1 MLEKKKHSRKK
12 CTKNELEVSKRGDT
26 CSNVMWDQFN
36 KEHDKIIEQLK
47 NDNKNLLQQLIK
59 LQTASNVEKFQAVQI
74 EIMPESTMAYD
85 HIYFGL
91 QQLITHEQLSL
102 LYDKD
107 TAYQQDIKKL
117 RESVLYKITE
127 IIDQVIIDNESKVG

>member
-1 MLEKKKHSRKK
+1 MKVTITYHDNDSFTVE
-12 CTKNELEVSKRGDT
+12 EVVR
-26 CSNVMWDQFN
+26 
-36 KEHDKIIEQLK
+36 
-47 NDNKNLLQQLIK
+47 
-59 LQTASNVEKFQAVQI
+59 QAVHNYGKAAHV

-107 TAYQQDIKKL
+107 ASYQQDLKKL
-117 RESVLYKITE
+117 REQVLYKVTE